1 MGTRLSYD
9 SDIHQNLMQTEKQL
23 QVETVRMR
31 EKQNT
36 TKRPSRETLQT
47 LHVCI
52 TSNRPEI
59 SRLFLLAP
67 PAHSGE
73 LQLFCLHENALPRGR
88 TKVTLQV
95 HSESLAWW
103 VWWSSGKCKRWKAQ
117 EPTSRF
123 CWEVGSGSC
132 KSAAGTLWRKPTKSS
147 DQSQQSK
154 KCLRKETAWLK
165 YMLVSLWVEP

>member
-9 SDIHQNLMQTEKQL
+9 SDMHQNLMQTEKQL

-88 TKVTLQV
+88 TKFTLQV

-123 CWEVGSGSC
+123 CWEVGSGSS